1 MTALLPLM
9 NTNQESISLGRL
21 PKERLG
27 ESYQESIIPSVIL
40 GRIRQAA
47 LCLTRLRYQVKTSGL
62 ETFPSERGVLLV
74 CNHVSYIDTVILSLA
89 CPRPIRFLS
98 YQGLFGVPILGTIL
112 RVAGAIP
119 VSSTRATDAIRCAA
133 ECLRRGEVVCI
144 FPEGQLTRTGCLM
157 ELKSG
162 FELIARQAACP
173 VVVAQ
178 LDGLWGSIHSFAG
191 GRYFTKWPKGL
202 RRRAAVSF
210 SIPMQACE
218 ATTERV
224 REILL
229 EHGDPPRHV
238 ICGGSLPTHGVR
250 LKVGE
255 SGGTVASR
263 PFEV

>member
-1 MTALLPLM
+1 M
-9 NTNQESISLGRL
+9 NTNQQNISLGRL
-21 PKERLG
+21 PLERLK
-27 ESYQESIIPSVIL
+27 ETRQESMIPFVIL
-40 GRIRQAA
+40 GLIRRTA
-47 LCLTRLRYQVKTSGL
+47 LELARLRYQVKTSGL
-62 ETFPSERGVLLV
+62 ETFPSKGGVLLV
-74 CNHVSYIDTVILSLA
+74 CNHVSYVDTVILSLA

-98 YQGLFGVPILGTIL
+98 YEGLFGVPILGTIL
-112 RVAGAIP
+112 RLAGAIP
-119 VSSTRATDAIRCAA
+119 VSSTRATDAIRRAT

-162 FELIARQAACP
+162 FELISRQAGCP

-178 LDGLWGSIHSFAG
+178 LAGLWGSIYSFAG

-210 SIPMQACE
+210 SIPMQGCE

-224 REILL
+224 KEILL

-238 ICGGSLPTHGVR
+238 ICGGSLPTLATGK
-250 LKVGE
+250 LDLA
-255 SGGTVASR
+255 ASR
-263 PFEV
+263 RLIEDQWTTA